1 MSGGSDVD
9 PYYERATKRKGNTE
23 SKKTSTKRNQSTFD
37 PEAQSRGIRRIDER
51 LKSPEK
57 HIDEA
62 QPSEKEISKSAKNY
76 IASSHW
82 KDTRLK
88 IMGRDGYKCQSCAR
102 GLDDV
107 QRHRVHHIYPLK
119 EYIRDGFDP
128 ETYPEGLLTTVC
140 DSCHTYSEGRPG
152 LLKVPLKYPMAD
164 YNRMVSRHGSVSYG
178 YEGLRRAQDVC
189 DKIFSSRGIEI
200 PREQNSTFSFPSKL
214 PKSADQENIS
224 RMSDSMKEFML
235 ELLKEVRKERQRFR
249 EFQITGGVR
258 SRSKQLSP
266 MESSGIPEDWRVPF
280 KKLSRMAR
288 DELDQLEIELYMFEK
303 ALKDRDELEN
313 SDSGN
318 N

>member
-9 PYYERATKRKGNTE
+9 PYYERATKRKGNAE
-23 SKKTSTKRNQSTFD
+23 SKKTSTKKNQSISGS
-37 PEAQSRGIRRIDER
+37 EAQSRGIRKIDER

-62 QPSEKEISKSAKNY
+62 QLDEKKISKSAKNY

-88 IMGRDGYKCQSCAR
+88 IMERDGYKCQACAR

-128 ETYPEGLLTTVC
+128 ETYPEGLLATVC

-152 LLKVPLKYPMAD
+152 LLKVPLKFPMAD

-178 YEGLRRAQDVC
+178 YEGLRRVQDVC
-189 DKIFSSRGIEI
+189 DKVFSSRGIEI
-200 PREQNSTFSFPSKL
+200 LRGGNSISSLPSKL
-214 PKSADQENIS
+214 PKSADQESIS

-235 ELLKEVRKERQRFR
+235 ELLKEVRKERQRVR
-249 EFQITGGVR
+249 EFQIYGRVR
-258 SRSKQLSP
+258 NRSKRLSP

-280 KKLSRMAR
+280 KKLSRMVR
-288 DELDQLEIELYMFEK
+288 DELGELDFELYVLE
-303 ALKDRDELEN
+303 ARLKDRDELEN